1 MPVYFQNPPFLWTL
15 GALALLALIFGIRAF
30 LAYRRLPGE
39 AADDWDYQVS
49 QNMQDLR
56 LTKDAYIRA
65 YKKVHAPRGV
75 MYIASVCAGILVLT
89 PVAFAFINTILMT
102 LWNSSDEPVQENLRG
117 GGIRENVESL
127 TFEPGN
133 LVWGFFTFFGII
145 AIWVF
150 IVAMAARHFYR
161 NSPGLM
167 RDELIA
173 ERAGFRPERPLTVGA
188 NPAHIVAS
196 SDGIDEG
203 RPTRAQYA
211 AVFEKALGLSRQID
225 KNYMGSGHVCDIY
238 SDGSEMQIHVHSSG
252 NPKKEFEKD
261 THPFLFKHDHAREDD
276 KETIYSVI
284 RHIEGAHDC
293 FEQIDAV
300 GLRMEDVTGNAN
312 SRMRSFRHDN
322 FEIFIY
328 NK

>member
-30 LAYRRLPGE
+30 LAYRLLPQE

-65 YKKVHAPRGV
+65 YKKVHAHRGV

-89 PVAFAFINTILMT
+89 PVAFALINTILMT

-167 RDELIA
+167 RDELIE
-173 ERAGFRPERPLTVGA
+173 ERAGFKPTTTLTVGA
-188 NPAHIVAS
+188 NPAHVKSGPTSRKIY
-196 SDGIDEG
+196 SDLFKG
-203 RPTRAQYA
+203 
-211 AVFEKALGLSRQID
+211 ALGLTKTTSKNFGGSDYTYD
-225 KNYMGSGHVCDIY
+225 KY
-238 SDGSEMQIHVHSSG
+238 SDGSGMEIYVHIG
-252 NPKKEFEKD
+252 KDDTGEFPVAS
-261 THPFLFKHDHAREDD
+261 HPFFASHKFAREDD
-276 KETIYSVI
+276 KEQVYTIISLQ
-284 RHIEGAHDC
+284 DDLLQS
-293 FEQIDAV
+293 FETIDGLEVSKTDEV
-300 GLRMEDVTGNAN
+300 GKTSR
-312 SRMRSFRHDN
+312 RMRGFRHEN
-322 FEIFIY
+322 LEFFIY
-328 NK
+328 QK